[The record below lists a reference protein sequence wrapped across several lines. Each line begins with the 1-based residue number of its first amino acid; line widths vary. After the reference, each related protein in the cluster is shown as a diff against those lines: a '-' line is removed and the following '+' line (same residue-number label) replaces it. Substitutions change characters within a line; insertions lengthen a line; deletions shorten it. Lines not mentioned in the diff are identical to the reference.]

1 MSDSDYDS
9 TAAFSSVTATGFDV
23 SPGDRAR
30 CKIDLR
36 HRRSPE
42 KNRSRSSLRGRSE
55 ERIAR
60 RLEHASAASDLEDP
74 ADALLE
80 IARVPVSRTQRTR
93 SGLRAGRGAR
103 TREGEIHRPLP
114 LAIKPRIGRRGIRAS
129 SVAPF
134 DGSRHRSRRR
144 RDCSSSSLV
153 RGVAIYARRVPPSRR
168 EGENRERKRERVRER
183 ERGGKGGWAGS
194 EPAEAQDAGLEIA
207 RDRNAIPRVQ
217 SLLIATLANDRHG
230 TLDKTGGSLGR

>member
-1 MSDSDYDS
+1 
-9 TAAFSSVTATGFDV
+9 VTATGFDV

-60 RLEHASAASDLEDP
+60 RLEHASAASGLEEP

-80 IARVPVSRTQRTR
+80 TARVPVSRTQRTR

-103 TREGEIHRPLP
+103 TREGEIHRPPP
-114 LAIKPRIGRRGIRAS
+114 LAIKPRIGRRGTRAS
-129 SVAPF
+129 SV

-168 EGENRERKRERVRER
+168 EGENRERKRERERER
-183 ERGGKGGWAGS
+183 EREGWEGRGWAGS